1 MGNLFTRSSAT
12 TTLESRIL
20 NLENLDRN
28 HDKVV
33 TKTEFDHW
41 IKDLS
46 ERIKLNQQLHDEVT
60 KQLNLK
66 IHSLEIDKE
75 ALQKTNQLLEHK
87 IKTLMLVKTESVVS
101 NSDRTLDFAKSKIIL
116 ESYIEELLQN
126 PEININYFPDGLERQ
141 LYRNVFRVLLGA
153 LDKVVEN
160 TSLNVLG
167 HTIKLEMDASD
178 KFAPKPN
185 QGLKSKD
192 IYKTSKIS
200 PNKN

>member
-41 IKDLS
+41 IQDLS

-66 IHSLEIDKE
+66 IHSLEADKV

-141 LYRNVFRVLLGA
+141 LYRNVFGVLLGA

-167 HTIKLEMDASD
+167 HTIKLELDASVP
-178 KFAPKPN
+178 KPAPKPN

-192 IYKTSKIS
+192 I
-200 PNKN
+200 